1 MSHPLSGAED
11 LSSWQLRLLQRIHTV
26 SYEHWRV
33 LRNPPTWTRGSGEI
47 PLRNWRAG
55 LAAREAERGELE
67 LLATAI
73 GVPEPM
79 ITEAR
84 AAGGRGV
91 RWGDNQATADLSLV
105 EPGGHATR
113 TAFLEQ
119 VARDVW
125 QLEHIALVRAEYLH
139 REHLGRV
146 PDDEAGIRQ
155 LHDNMAA
162 VWTRATATAMHA
174 GTDNNDR
181 ARLWGRDAA
190 SWERIARL
198 TAARYSDVEL
208 QARFHE
214 FAWKGI
220 EADAVRDFRNLALS
234 GLAVGPP
241 EPTRMADS
249 AEAALEAVSVAD
261 GHGHRYS
268 HGIGAAV
275 DVTNAGRASGW
286 ELDPEP
292 EPRPIE
298 PGQGPSHDP
307 GVW

>member
-1 MSHPLSGAED
+1 MSHPLWGADE

-33 LRNPPTWTRGSGEI
+33 LRNPPTWTRGSGDI
-47 PLRNWRAG
+47 QLRNWRAG
-55 LAAREAERGELE
+55 LAAREVERVELE
-67 LLATAI
+67 LHATAI

-84 AAGGRGV
+84 GAGGRGV
-91 RWGDNQATADLSLV
+91 RWGDNQATADLSLL
-105 EPGGHATR
+105 EPGGNDTR
-113 TAFLEQ
+113 TAFLDQ

-125 QLEHIALVRAEYLH
+125 QLEHMALVRAEYLH

-146 PDDEAGIRQ
+146 PDAEAGMRQ
-155 LHDNMAA
+155 LHDNIAA
-162 VWTRATATAMHA
+162 VWMRATATAMHA
-174 GTDNNDR
+174 GTDDNDR
-181 ARLWGRDAA
+181 VRLWGRGAA

-198 TAARYSDVEL
+198 TAAQYSDAEL

-220 EADAVRDFRNLALS
+220 EADAEQDFRNLAVG

-241 EPTRMADS
+241 GPMRMADS

-261 GHGHRYS
+261 GRGHRYS

-275 DVTNAGRASGW
+275 DVTNTGRAAGW
-286 ELDPEP
+286 EPEP
-292 EPRPIE
+292 EPRPPDCG
-298 PGQGPSHDP
+298 PGSGHDA